1 LYSILDKMGTW
12 ESVREN
18 IPSKTRNMLYKSVVR
33 AQNKPKTVDLLSII
47 LLLTGILLLI
57 ALFIDKNI
65 ENKPMF
71 LISYG
76 YSFFL
81 TPLVLIILNFRGVFS
96 FSVSFTSVNS
106 VARHLIEGMF
116 AGVLLFVLL
125 LQINAIESPLS
136 VKENNPI
143 LIVAFALFI
152 PLFEEILYRYL
163 LLSKLLRKAS
173 PIMRIIVSS
182 LLFAVAHFPFT
193 NILTFFLYFLTGVIL
208 ATLFILEN
216 FLLPSF
222 VAHCLANFLI
232 FII

>member
-1 LYSILDKMGTW
+1 MYGILDKMGTW
-12 ESVREN
+12 ESVKEN
-18 IPSKTRNMLYKSVVR
+18 IPSKTRDLLYKSVVR

-47 LLLTGILLLI
+47 LLLIGILLLI
-57 ALFIDKNI
+57 ALFIDKDI

-71 LISYG
+71 VISYG

-81 TPLVLIILNFRGVFS
+81 APLIMIILNFRGVFS
-96 FSVSFTSVNS
+96 FSLSFTSADS
-106 VARHLIEGMF
+106 VARHLLEGMF

-136 VKENNPI
+136 ANENHPL
-143 LIVAFALFI
+143 LIIAVAFFI

-193 NILTFFLYFLTGVIL
+193 NILTFFLYFLTGIIL